1 MAVVYSGNAEGD
13 GLIHKSKM
21 NSNGTFSVGKTWRLN
36 ELRGVE
42 VTDVSCTFVSV
53 SLRTDTDTAVDIQRH
68 SSEDVQVAN
77 RESE

>member
-1 MAVVYSGNAEGD
+1 MAVVYPGNLGGE

-42 VTDVSCTFVSV
+42 VTDVSCTFHFTVSFH
-53 SLRTDTDTAVDIQRH
+53 TDADTAVDI
-68 SSEDVQVAN
+68 
-77 RESE
+77 